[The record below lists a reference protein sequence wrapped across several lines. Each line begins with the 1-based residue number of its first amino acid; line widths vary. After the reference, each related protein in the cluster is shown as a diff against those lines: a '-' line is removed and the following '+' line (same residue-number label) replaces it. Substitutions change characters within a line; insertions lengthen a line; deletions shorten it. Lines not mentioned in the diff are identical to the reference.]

1 MGDHPRSPP
10 TTDFYNIFGFCKNA
24 KTYKSLFTKKN
35 SDKSNNKLDS
45 DNEANFEAKFE
56 AYKTKQRNQK
66 SNNEPTTPGGSYSQP
81 RSVDDSFFSRQP
93 SSLSRNSSRRS
104 HTPSPRP
111 TFLSKNTSKR
121 SNSSL
126 SRSASRVG
134 TPEAGSPSGSVRGG
148 SSGGGGS
155 VRGGSGSGGG
165 GDQTDQNQQT
175 TTTPTMQ
182 RSASRRNPIIFSQTS
197 TTARRKPP
205 PMERKLA
212 CTLEEL
218 CHGGE
223 KKIMIK
229 KEVISE
235 EGMITEEEEILK
247 IKLKPGWRKGT
258 KITFEG
264 KGDQK
269 PGYLPADI
277 IFLIDEKRHPL
288 FNRDGDNLEIA
299 VEIPLVQAL
308 TGCSLSVPLLGGEKM
323 SLSIIENII
332 FPGYEKVIKGQ
343 GMPNPKE
350 AGAKRGDLVVKFL
363 VDFPTHLSDEQRSQ
377 AVTILQDCF

>member
-45 DNEANFEAKFE
+45 DNEAKFEAKFE

-148 SSGGGGS
+148 SSSGGGS

-218 CHGGE
+218 CHG
-223 KKIMIK
+223 
-229 KEVISE
+229 
-235 EGMITEEEEILK
+235 
-247 IKLKPGWRKGT
+247 
-258 KITFEG
+258 
-264 KGDQK
+264 
-269 PGYLPADI
+269 
-277 IFLIDEKRHPL
+277 
-288 FNRDGDNLEIA
+288 

>member
-1 MGDHPRSPP
+1 MGDRPRSP
-10 TTDFYNIFGFCKNA
+10 TTDFYSIFGFYKTA
-24 KTYKSLFTKKN
+24 KTYKFLFTKKH
-35 SDKSNNKLDS
+35 SDKSPTKLDS
-45 DNEANFEAKFE
+45 EDEAKFE
-56 AYKTKQRNQK
+56 ARFEAYKKKQRNER
-66 SNNEPTTPGGSYSQP
+66 SDNEPTTPRESNSKHK
-81 RSVDDSFFSRQP
+81 SVDDGFFSRRP
-93 SSLSRNSSRRS
+93 SFLSRSSSRRS

-111 TFLSKNTSKR
+111 TFLSKSTSKR
-121 SNSSL
+121 SSSSL
-126 SRSASRVG
+126 SRSASRIG
-134 TPEAGSPSGSVRGG
+134 TPEAGSPSGSIR
-148 SSGGGGS
+148 GS
-155 VRGGSGSGGG
+155 V
-165 GDQTDQNQQT
+165 GDQQTDQNQQS
-175 TTTPTMQ
+175 TTPTMQ
-182 RSASRRNPIIFSQTS
+182 RSASRRGPIIFSQTS
-197 TTARRKPP
+197 TSARRKPP

-247 IKLKPGWRKGT
+247 IKLKPGWRTGT

-288 FNRDGDNLEIA
+288 FNREGDNLEIA

-323 SLSIIENII
+323 SLSVIEDII
-332 FPGYEKVIKGQ
+332 FPGYEKIIKGQ

-350 AGAKRGDLVVKFL
+350 AGKRGDLIVKFL
-363 VDFPTHLSDEQRSQ
+363 VNFPTELSDEQISQ
-377 AVTILQDCF
+377 AVSILEDCS

>member
-45 DNEANFEAKFE
+45 EDEAKFEAKFE
-56 AYKTKQRNQK
+56 AYKMKQRNK
-66 SNNEPTTPGGSYSQP
+66 KWNNEPTTPGGSYSQP
-81 RSVDDSFFSRQP
+81 RSVDDSFFSWQP
-93 SSLSRNSSRRS
+93 SFLSRSSSRRS

-111 TFLSKNTSKR
+111 TFLSKSASKR
-121 SNSSL
+121 SSSSL

-134 TPEAGSPSGSVRGG
+134 TPEAGSPNGSVMGG
-148 SSGGGGS
+148 SSVGGRS

-165 GDQTDQNQQT
+165 GDQMDQNQQT

-182 RSASRRNPIIFSQTS
+182 RNASRRNPIIFSQTS
-197 TTARRKPP
+197 TAALRKPP

-235 EGMITEEEEILK
+235 EGFGTFFSLYIIILS
-247 IKLKPGWRKGT
+247 
-258 KITFEG
+258 

-269 PGYLPADI
+269 PGYLPTDI

-308 TGCSLSVPLLGGEKM
+308 TGCSLLVPLLGGEKM

-332 FPGYEKVIKGQ
+332 FPGYKKVIKGQ

-350 AGAKRGDLVVKFL
+350 ASAKRGDLIVKFL